1 MLFIYGPLEYDR
13 ESLASKEHFQ
23 PLTQLF
29 PNISLSKKKKKKGQ
43 KSSHGEVPPVY
54 YEVVAGEMSL
64 GGGGLLQGDQNQ
76 VRSPEWGVL

>member
-29 PNISLSKKKKKKGQ
+29 PNISLSKKKKKV
-43 KSSHGEVPPVY
+43 KSQVMERCRLFTMRWWQGRCHLEVGASCKVI
-54 YEVVAGEMSL
+54 
-64 GGGGLLQGDQNQ
+64 
-76 VRSPEWGVL
+76 RIK